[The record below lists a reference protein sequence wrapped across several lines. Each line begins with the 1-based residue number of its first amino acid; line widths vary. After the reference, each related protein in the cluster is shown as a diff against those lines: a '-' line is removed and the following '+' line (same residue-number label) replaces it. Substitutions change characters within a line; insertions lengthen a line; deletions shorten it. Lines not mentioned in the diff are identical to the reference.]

1 MINYKTKNKITL
13 VLASSILVTTFSS
26 CAYSSTSKED
36 ENVIDHD
43 AEINQILEENIQKF
57 KEINNN
63 DEEVEE
69 TSLKT
74 QIFNSIYDSS
84 SSNKNLMFYEYGSL
98 ISPLSFNNFDFL
110 KLLSD
115 NSLKLGDVIQDE
127 LFKNIYNISLDDF
140 IFNYELGVYNE
151 DSDIDLMLLIIRYNK
166 YLEDLKISSGEY
178 IGYNFETNNEI
189 ANIINKYYEDNNIN
203 LKWNEVP
210 AIEKSFQKSLN
221 NN

>member
-166 YLEDLKISSGEY
+166 YLEDLKISFGEY

>member
-26 CAYSSTSKED
+26 CAYSSTPKED

-69 TSLKT
+69 TSFET

-166 YLEDLKISSGEY
+166 YLEDLKISFGEY

-189 ANIINKYYEDNNIN
+189 ANIINKYYEDNNVN

-210 AIEKSFQKSLN
+210 VMENSFQKSLN